1 MSTAGAGVRIAPSPF
16 ARDVLM
22 AGATAVMTMASLV
35 LVTGWLAAGLGPA
48 AFAVYALSRRVLSA
62 AASVAPGPLGVA
74 LARALAAAPERHE
87 RDAYLWAGTL
97 LAIGPALAIVGVG
110 AAFPAFW
117 ANLLLSDARYEP
129 ELLAILGLIVAN
141 AVYSLVFARLRGIS
155 EIGSANLWQLWVLAI
170 GPLIV
175 VGFTA
180 RRGPVALILLLL
192 AAVSLTALVPLVA
205 WLARAARAG
214 VRPAD
219 LRRPLRS
226 LFRYTIPRLPGTAA
240 LACLLALGPLL
251 APYFGDLREAGYL
264 VAAQSVLRV
273 AEVGTAGFGLVV
285 LPKVSALQARQRE
298 PFLRE
303 RVEDLVGLVLHLGLF
318 AACQLA
324 IWAPEIVQVWLGA
337 AYQEAVPMIRVL
349 LIALV
354 PYLGYTLLRS
364 VIDGMEERPVN
375 TLNLYAALACTAVLS
390 LLFGVS
396 GLGAFGLALAA
407 AAGFAVVGALTF
419 RFLWRSLR
427 FGGAHIH
434 AASAVALNVMAA
446 LTMLLVR
453 SVLLDRL
460 GQAGILVAGA
470 GLSGVLL
477 LGYLLALRR
486 LEVRWLIEIEAR
498 LVRRGG
504 SGRRQ

>member
-1 MSTAGAGVRIAPSPF
+1 VSTTEAGVQIAPSPF

-22 AGATAVMTMASLV
+22 SGATAVMTMASLV

-74 LARALAAAPERHE
+74 LARALAGAREQRE
-87 RDAYLWAGTL
+87 RDAYLWAGTVL
-97 LAIGPALAIVGVG
+97 VIGPTLAIVGVG

-117 ANLLLSDARYEP
+117 ASLLLSDARYGP
-129 ELLAILGLIVAN
+129 EFVAILGLIVAN
-141 AVYSLVFARLRGIS
+141 VVYSLVFARLRGTS
-155 EIGSANLWQLWVLAI
+155 EIGSASLWQLWVLAI

-175 VGFTA
+175 VGFMA
-180 RRGPVALILLLL
+180 GRGPVAVILLLL
-192 AAVSLTALVPLVA
+192 AAVSLTALVPLVV

-214 VRPAD
+214 IRPAD
-219 LRRPLRS
+219 LRRPLRG
-226 LFRYTIPRLPGTAA
+226 LLRYSVPRLPGTAA
-240 LACLLALGPLL
+240 LACLLALGPFL

-298 PFLRE
+298 QFLRE

-337 AYQEAVPMIRVL
+337 AYREAVPVVRVL

-375 TLNLYAALACTAVLS
+375 TLNLYAALACTTILS
-390 LLFGVS
+390 LVFGVG
-396 GLGAFGLALAA
+396 GLGAFGLALAS
-407 AAGFAVVGALTF
+407 AAGFGVVGALTF
-419 RFLWRSLR
+419 RFLWRRLR
-427 FGGAHIH
+427 FGGAHLH
-434 AASAVALNVMAA
+434 AGSAVVLNLTAA
-446 LTMLLVR
+446 LVMLLLR
-453 SVLLDRL
+453 SVLLGRL
-460 GQAGILVAGA
+460 GPAGMLVAGA

-486 LEVRWLIEIEAR
+486 LQVRWLVEVETR
-498 LVRRGG
+498 LLRRGG
-504 SGRRQ
+504 NR